1 MNMGMA
7 SAIESGLRTVAK
19 PATPLL
25 SVTSLSKCYD
35 GQEVIFRDVNFEAPK
50 GQVVSIIGP
59 NGAGKSTLL
68 RCCVRLV
75 EPDSG
80 SVKIGQCEL
89 TALSHRQLVKAR
101 TRVGFVFQKHQ
112 LIGRMSVLSN
122 VLHGALGRHSGP
134 RLWAQALA
142 PNDQR
147 EAAYQCLQQVG
158 LQDLALR
165 RADQLSGG
173 QSQRVAVARV
183 LMQRSEMVFAD
194 EPTASLDP
202 RSGNEIMELL
212 QRLSHEQ
219 NLGVLMVS
227 HDMSHAHTFSDRIV
241 GLRDKSV
248 KLNAPVE
255 YCSLSEL
262 KDFF

>member
-1 MNMGMA
+1 MNMPMA
-7 SAIESGLRTVAK
+7 GAVECDVKTVAK

-25 SVTSLSKCYD
+25 SVASLSKRYD
-35 GQEVIFRDVNFEAPK
+35 GQDVIFRDISFELPK

-75 EPDSG
+75 EPDTG

-112 LIGRMSVLSN
+112 LVGRMSVLSN
-122 VLHGALGRHSGP
+122 VLHGALGRHRGP

-142 PNDQR
+142 PRDQR
-147 EAAYQCLQQVG
+147 EAAYHCLAQVG
-158 LQDLALR
+158 LQDFALR

-173 QSQRVAVARV
+173 QSQRVAVARA
-183 LMQRSEMVFAD
+183 LMQKSEMIFAD

-219 NLGVLMVS
+219 SLGVLMVS
-227 HDMSHAHTFSDRIV
+227 HDMSHAQSFSDRIV
-241 GLRDKSV
+241 GLRDKGV
-248 KLNAPVE
+248 KLNAPSHA
-255 YCSLSEL
+255 CSLSEL
-262 KDFF
+262 RNFF

>member
-1 MNMGMA
+1 MDMQMA
-7 SAIESGLRTVAK
+7 GAVERELKVAAK

-35 GQEVIFRDVNFEAPK
+35 GHEVIFRDISFEVPK
-50 GQVVSIIGP
+50 GQVVAIIGP

-80 SVKIGQCEL
+80 SVRIGACEL
-89 TALSHRQLVKAR
+89 TELSRRQLIKAR
-101 TRVGFVFQKHQ
+101 SRVGFVFQKHQ

-122 VLHGALGRHSGP
+122 VLHGALGRHQGP
-134 RLWAQALA
+134 RLWSQALA
-142 PNDQR
+142 PKEQR
-147 EAAYQCLQQVG
+147 EAAYQCLERVG
-158 LQDLALR
+158 LQDFALR

-173 QSQRVAVARV
+173 QSQRVAVARA
-183 LMQRSEMVFAD
+183 LMQQSEMVFAD

-202 RSGNEIMELL
+202 RSGVEIMELL
-212 QRLSHEQ
+212 QELSHERG
-219 NLGVLMVS
+219 LGVLMVS
-227 HDMSHAHTFSDRIV
+227 HDMSHAQGYSDRIV

-248 KLNAPVE
+248 KLNARSDH
-255 YCSLSEL
+255 CSLSEL